1 MGHNQHHTVHDDAWM
16 MIKHCSHDNPAQHDS
31 ILTGLYPYILKAGF
45 AGFQNPQKI
54 WNSPQKDCLRTRKY
68 QFCNMLDIKV
78 KRHLRRAKCVEK
90 SCITYSHNKHQGVT
104 TRWSLGAGL
113 RGNGER
119 MRK

>member
-54 WNSPQKDCLRTRKY
+54 WIFLQKDCLRTRKVSIL
-68 QFCNMLDIKV
+68 QQVSDKGEEASSKTKVCRKVLHNM
-78 KRHLRRAKCVEK
+78 
-90 SCITYSHNKHQGVT
+90 SHNMHTSRFALKFNVQMMHF
-104 TRWSLGAGL
+104 SDF
-113 RGNGER
+113 
-119 MRK
+119 